1 MKMTTRRIAVVVLAL
16 FVLPF
21 IGGCLLIN
29 WYFSIPN
36 TTVYEYSEYGLCAR
50 EVKAHGRLAI
60 NLLYFTLWESSAV
73 TSIVCK
79 VNGVDYVAYDRQNP
93 SRQSVRTFK
102 SYEKDL
108 SDVTTLDGPGTIFG
122 AFEDPRNV
130 CFIAETR
137 SDRHSNRHRIEGVRM
152 IWINNHASNI
162 VVQVRMNGIEFDV
175 PCSQEDFIRALGDGY
190 EEYKIVYR

>member
-36 TTVYEYSEYGLCAR
+36 TTVYEYSKYGLCAW
-50 EVKAHGRLAI
+50 ELKAHGRLAI
-60 NLLYFTLWESSAV
+60 NLLHFTLWESSAV
-73 TSIVCK
+73 TSIVCR
-79 VNGVDYVAYDRQNP
+79 VNGVDYVAYDKQNP

-108 SDVTTLDGPGTIFG
+108 GEVTTLSPDGLGTIFSS
-122 AFEDPRNV
+122 
-130 CFIAETR
+130 TL
-137 SDRHSNRHRIEGVRM
+137 RHS
-152 IWINNHASNI
+152 
-162 VVQVRMNGIEFDV
+162 
-175 PCSQEDFIRALGDGY
+175 L
-190 EEYKIVYR
+190 